1 MDDNEVKDIMFK
13 EVDLIQ
19 GVINRMASNSFM
31 IKGWSLTVAGIAYSL
46 NLSFGKVWILGVGIT
61 LLCFLFWFLD
71 TFFLRTERKYRALYN
86 DVVSKYNKKK
96 YKEIKWFNLNTK
108 DYEFDPSVGSF
119 KKVMFSKTLLPFYLC
134 LILISVLITLGT
146 IFIGVGSTSGGNQ

>member
-108 DYEFDPSVGSF
+108 DYEFDPSVGPF
-119 KKVMFSKTLLPFYLC
+119 KKVMFSKTLFPFYLC
-134 LILISVLITLGT
+134 LILISVLITLGI
-146 IFIGVGSTSGGNQ
+146 IFIGSGSAS

>member
-61 LLCFLFWFLD
+61 LLCFLFCFLD
-71 TFFLRTERKYRALYN
+71 AFFKFFFWKSKLKYFSTLDLICRKQLHRSVILLHLAQAVLNRSNPKTFINYP
-86 DVVSKYNKKK
+86 
-96 YKEIKWFNLNTK
+96 KE
-108 DYEFDPSVGSF
+108 SS
-119 KKVMFSKTLLPFYLC
+119 TL
-134 LILISVLITLGT
+134 
-146 IFIGVGSTSGGNQ
+146 

>member
-61 LLCFLFWFLD
+61 LLCFLF
-71 TFFLRTERKYRALYN
+71 
-86 DVVSKYNKKK
+86 
-96 YKEIKWFNLNTK
+96 
-108 DYEFDPSVGSF
+108 
-119 KKVMFSKTLLPFYLC
+119 
-134 LILISVLITLGT
+134 
-146 IFIGVGSTSGGNQ
+146 